1 MGSNTNGARWRW
13 RTPRLCMYSSL
24 VASLSPAAT
33 WDGGDCLVCL
43 FVCVELSCLLCQHFL
58 APLLTPQH
66 PCLKEFE
73 PQSQSWSLRTSS
85 FVRDFQWLSTSHK
98 SCFGEYW
105 AGVHGLVCTTQPTFI
120 TTARLGL
127 EPLEG
132 QSILGHAREATATFP
147 PSLCSFRSAEKVDYS

>member
-1 MGSNTNGARWRW
+1 MGMQMERDGDGEHHVYVCIVR
-13 RTPRLCMYSSL
+13 SSL
-24 VASLSPAAT
+24 LSRPPPPGAVAIVLCVCSCVWNCHVCFVSTSSPLS
-33 WDGGDCLVCL
+33 
-43 FVCVELSCLLCQHFL
+43 SSS
-58 APLLTPQH
+58 
-66 PCLKEFE
+66 LKEFE

-85 FVRDFQWLSTSHK
+85 FVRDFQWLGTSHK

-105 AGVHGLVCTTQPTFI
+105 AGVHGLVCTAQPTFI

-147 PSLCSFRSAEKVDYS
+147 PSFCSFRSAEKIDYS